1 MYITQV
7 FCKLRLGYVDVTT
20 CKNCELVNQCDS
32 PHDKND
38 IIDALIYTDEEF
50 NDERTRNFSL

>member
-1 MYITQV
+1 MYIIQV

-50 NDERTRNFSL
+50 NDE